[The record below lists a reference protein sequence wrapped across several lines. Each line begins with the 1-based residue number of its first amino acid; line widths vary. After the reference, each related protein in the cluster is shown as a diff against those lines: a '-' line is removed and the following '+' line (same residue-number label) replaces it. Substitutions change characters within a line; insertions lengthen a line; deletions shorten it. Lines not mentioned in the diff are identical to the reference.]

1 MAAVILDLAVSH
13 DSPEWATS
21 TSRRPRKTWPR
32 TGELHLGQVGWS
44 VGETGILQAG
54 QGMRR
59 SMGEWEGVEEACSG
73 NGTLKGFGKCGDLV
87 GSWGCLRRH
96 ALNHASC
103 DCHGDTPA

>member
-32 TGELHLGQVGWS
+32 TGELHLGQVGSS
-44 VGETGILQAG
+44 VGETGMLQPG

-59 SMGEWEGVEEACSG
+59 SMGIGLGGLGGLGEWRLVAETARERASG
-73 NGTLKGFGKCGDLV
+73 NAEI
-87 GSWGCLRRH
+87 W
-96 ALNHASC
+96 
-103 DCHGDTPA
+103 